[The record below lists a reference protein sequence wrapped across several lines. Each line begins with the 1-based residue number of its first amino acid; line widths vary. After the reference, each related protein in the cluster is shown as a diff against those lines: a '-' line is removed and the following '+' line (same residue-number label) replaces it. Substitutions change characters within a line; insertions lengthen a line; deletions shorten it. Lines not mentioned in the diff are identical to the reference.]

1 MKIFVTRKL
10 PGDLTRLARKH
21 QVIVYPHD
29 QIISREE
36 LLRQVAKGVDGILS
50 LLTDEIDSQVFEA
63 AGPNLKI
70 VANYAV
76 GYDNVDIREA
86 AKRGIMVTN
95 TPGVLDDAVA
105 EHTAALLLS
114 LSRRIVE
121 ADEFVRRGRYQ
132 GWAPGL
138 FLGTDIT
145 GKTLGIIGLGNIGS
159 AVAKIGMC
167 LGMRVVYSSRRRKQ
181 KFEKNYRGIYKNMK
195 TLLKM
200 ADFISLHVPLTKATY
215 HLIGR
220 PELKLLKPSAY
231 LINTSRGEVIDEKAL
246 VECLQKRELAGAAL
260 DVFEHEPKL
269 TAGLVNLPNVIL
281 TPHIGSATTGVREK
295 MTSMAVEN
303 LLKGLA
309 GKQPPNLVHS

>member
-1 MKIFVTRKL
+1 MRIFVTRKL
-10 PGDLTRLARKH
+10 PGDLTKLARKH
-21 QVIVYPHD
+21 QVIIYPHD
-29 QIISREE
+29 QSISREE
-36 LLRQVAKGVDGILS
+36 LLRQAAKGVDGILS

-63 AGPNLKI
+63 AGANLKI

-76 GYDNVDIREA
+76 GYDNVDTREA

-145 GKTLGIIGLGNIGS
+145 GKTLGIVGLGNIGS

-167 LGMRVVYSSRRRKQ
+167 LGMRVVYCARRRKQ
-181 KFEKNYRGIYKNMK
+181 EFEKNYGGIYKDMK

-200 ADFISLHVPLTKATY
+200 ADFISLHVPLTKATH

-269 TAGLVNLPNVIL
+269 TAGLVELPNVIL

-295 MTSMAVEN
+295 MTGMAVEN